1 MVVLNVVLGILGTLI
16 ALENIVVCILVI
28 RFKSL
33 RTYTNGF
40 IVSLAVADIL
50 YGALII
56 PLFLANASEVVNSY
70 ILSMVLLANITTLM
84 SVTFDRYLIVLHPF
98 VYETFMG
105 RYFIVVL
112 ITSWFVPILV
122 SLIPL
127 FYSSDFTQL
136 EHKIYVYFL
145 VILGVVIPYLL
156 ILLAYIRIFQHVVR
170 QVKYLARL
178 DPTRDDERKARQ
190 EGKRVTTEAY
200 VARIF
205 AIIAAIFIVSW
216 MPVVYMT
223 FVGNIGR
230 QDLIPKALQIISWV
244 TLSLG
249 SLVNAPIYAYAK
261 KDFRSV
267 MKRIIFYKRRRETL
281 RNEDDEPNTAHYMV
295 SIKSDTN
302 SDL

>member
-1 MVVLNVVLGILGTLI
+1 MVVLDVVLGVLGTLI
-16 ALENIVVCILVI
+16 ALENIVVCVLVI
-28 RFKSL
+28 CYKSL

-40 IVSLAVADIL
+40 IVSLAVADFL

-56 PLFLANASEVVNSY
+56 PLFLANASEVINSY

-98 VYETFMG
+98 VYDTFMA
-105 RYFIVVL
+105 RYFFVVVIV
-112 ITSWFVPILV
+112 SWLVPISV

-127 FYSSDFTQL
+127 FYASNFTQTG
-136 EHKIYVYFL
+136 HKVYVYFL
-145 VILGVVIPYLL
+145 VILGVVIPYFL
-156 ILLAYIRIFQHVVR
+156 ILLGYIRIFQHVVR

-178 DPTRDDERKARQ
+178 DPARDDEGKARQ
-190 EGKRVTTEAY
+190 EGKRVTSEAY

-230 QDLIPKALQIISWV
+230 QDLIPKALQMVSWV

-261 KDFRSV
+261 KDFRGV
-267 MKRIIFYKRRRETL
+267 MKRIIFYKRRRVTL
-281 RNEDDEPNTAHYMV
+281 RNEGDEPNTAQYMI